1 MKRIITKEVLR
12 ILDRAHRRRSS
23 DARSSGFLTS
33 KASMRSIN
41 FSFDAI
47 PNSGVIHFSSASTFR
62 RVRSLARLDIDSQR
76 RWYVMPECNFS
87 FDHSVHDDHPL
98 SEYISTC
105 LSSEDRPQ
113 DNPIDTDV
121 ALYFIGTG
129 GSCPTKD
136 RICSTTLLRLGPQS
150 FLFDVG
156 EGAQRQLMFTRMTLK
171 DISKIFITH
180 MHADHILG
188 LPGML
193 LFLNQVSL
201 MRKHNANGSAEATTI
216 DIYGPPG
223 LFNYIAMTLELSR
236 AGKLASSFVVHELMG
251 SDEDR
256 VVSSIGRD
264 PRHSNFPEFRRPNL
278 TRKAIPR
285 NPDGTWTIETPS
297 MKNPLDRLDSRSQ
310 GFHIFAAEIEHVHR
324 VPTFGYTVRE
334 QDPEFR
340 IDVEK
345 ARACGI
351 APGRKYRLLKAGFG
365 AMSDDETR
373 MVQPEEV
380 LTDQVRRKARK
391 FAFVGDNSKFSPA
404 MAMLCQD
411 CDVLVHE
418 ATVHDDSASEAIRRG
433 HSTPGMAGQVAQEV
447 NAQVLVLNHIS
458 AKFWADDELSGIV
471 TAAETTNKGVSSVL
485 VAHDFM
491 EIKVP
496 LFGFNSTQSQGND
509 EKEESVGD
517 TALAAEE
524 A

>member
-1 MKRIITKEVLR
+1 MTRIITKGFLR
-12 ILDRAHRRRSS
+12 ILDRRRHFSA
-23 DARSSGFLTS
+23 ARSSGIFTS
-33 KASMRSIN
+33 KACARSGD
-41 FSFDAI
+41 FSVDAI
-47 PNSGVIHFSSASTFR
+47 RNSGVINFSSATTSR
-62 RVRSLARLDIDSQR
+62 CSRSLARLDIGTQR
-76 RWYVMPECNFS
+76 RWYVIPECTFTFN
-87 FDHSVHDDHPL
+87 HSVHDDHPL

-113 DNPIDTDV
+113 DSPIDTDV
-121 ALYFIGTG
+121 SLYFIGTG

-136 RICSTTLLRLGPQS
+136 RICSSTLLRLGPQS
-150 FLFDVG
+150 FLFDVS

-171 DISKIFITH
+171 DINKIFITH

-201 MRKHNANGSAEATTI
+201 MRKLNAIGNTEPTTI

-236 AGKLASSFVVHELMG
+236 TGKLVSSFVVHELMG

-256 VVSSIGRD
+256 QVSSIGRD
-264 PRHSNFPEFRRPNL
+264 ARHSYFPEFRRSNL

-285 NPDGTWTIETPS
+285 NDDGTWTIETPS
-297 MKNPLDRLDSRSQ
+297 VKNPLDRQDDRSQ

-324 VPTFGYTVRE
+324 VPTFGYTVKE

-340 IDVEK
+340 IDADK

-351 APGRKYRLLKAGFG
+351 APSRKYRLLKGG
-365 AMSDDETR
+365 HSVMSDDGTR
-373 MVQPEEV
+373 MVHPEEV
-380 LTDQVRRKARK
+380 LTNEVRRKARK

-404 MAMLCQD
+404 MIKLCQD

-418 ATVHDDSASEAIRRG
+418 ATVHDDSVNEAIRRG

-458 AKFWADDELSGIV
+458 NKFWTDDELSEIV
-471 TAAETTNKGVSSVL
+471 TAAEKTNRGVSSVV

-491 EIKVP
+491 EMKVP
-496 LFGFNSTQSQGND
+496 LHGFDLTRND
-509 EKEESVGD
+509 EIEESLGD
-517 TALAAEE
+517 TARTAEG